1 MLSNSAQMNSSVN
14 IGNIVLRKLAV
25 FGVLVASFS
34 AFAPLARANSIT
46 FSASGTNNLGNS
58 ISASATFTTS
68 GSGTLTVVLTNT
80 DSALIHAGGADAL
93 TGLYFSDGGVALTPV
108 SASLTS
114 GSTMLPATANPSV
127 IPTSWGF
134 TTAPSGV
141 PAPAGDW
148 AIGATGLIGGSGN
161 YDFTDTYHNSPGYLA
176 GPNYGILGNAS
187 DTYGGFSP
195 MEATS
200 VTFTFD
206 YTGTI
211 SSFTGID
218 FLYGTSSGEGLIA
231 PPSTPVPD
239 GVSTFGLLGVVF
251 LGLAA
256 AHRRHGAIRAMARR
270 S

>member
-1 MLSNSAQMNSSVN
+1 MSSSVN
-14 IGNIVLRKLAV
+14 IERKAPHKFAALGA
-25 FGVLVASFS
+25 LVASL
-34 AFAPLARANSIT
+34 AALAPAAMANPIT
-46 FSASGTNNLGNS
+46 FSASGTNNLGDP

-68 GSGTLTVVLTNT
+68 GTGTLTVVLTNT
-80 DSALIHAGGADAL
+80 DATLIHAGGSDAL
-93 TGLYFSDGGVALTPV
+93 TGLYFNDGGVALTPV
-108 SASLTS
+108 SAVLTT
-114 GSTMLPATANPSV
+114 GSTMLPSTADPSI

-134 TTAPSGV
+134 TTSPSGV
-141 PAPAGDW
+141 PVPTGDW

-195 MEATS
+195 LEANS

-206 YTGTI
+206 YSGTI

-218 FLYGTSSGEGLIA
+218 FLYGTSVGEGLIA

-239 GVSTFGLLGVVF
+239 SGSTLGLLGIAF
-251 LGLAA
+251 LGLAV
-256 AHRRHGAIRAMARR
+256 AHWRRCAVLATARR
-270 S
+270 V